1 MSKAANIPPNTRIY
15 AIGDIHGCADH
26 LETLLDQITKNDR
39 LLDKVKNKK
48 LVFLG
53 DYIDRGPAS
62 KKVLDTLL
70 HDLPKDY
77 EAIFLKGN
85 HELMLIEALENSQA
99 AEFWLRNGGRETIS
113 SYNVELTTH
122 RKPNAS
128 AKLIKAFKKRLP
140 AQHLK
145 FFKELQLS
153 FQFGDY
159 FFVHAGIHPD
169 RPLDKQQEQDM
180 LWIRDRFLFSEKNFG
195 KIIIHGHTPSKDVD
209 EADNQIGIDTAAVY
223 GGCLTALML
232 ENGKRQYLH
241 SKSRPKKT

>member
-26 LETLLDQITKNDR
+26 LEMLLEQITANDQ
-39 LLDKVKNKK
+39 LLNKVKNKI

-62 KKVLDTLL
+62 KKVLELL
-70 HDLPKDY
+70 HDLPKEY

-85 HELMLIEALENSQA
+85 HELMLLEAFESSRA
-99 AEFWLRNGGRETIS
+99 ADFWLRNGGRETIS
-113 SYNVELTTH
+113 SYDIELPSR
-122 RKPNAS
+122 RKLNTS
-128 AKLIKAFKKRLP
+128 AELIKTFKQKLP
-140 AQHLK
+140 VQHLA
-145 FFKELQLS
+145 FFRELQLS
-153 FQFGDY
+153 FQSGDY

-180 LWIRDRFLFSEKNFG
+180 LWIRDRFLFSEKDFG
-195 KIIIHGHTPSKDVD
+195 KIIIHGHTPGRDVD

-232 ENGKRQYLH
+232 ENDKRQYLRTS
-241 SKSRPKKT
+241 SKTKKS